1 MSSNKVIY
9 GLFDDDDK
17 VLHATK
23 TLVSK
28 GYTVNEVYSP
38 FPVHGLDTA
47 MGLRYSRMAITSFIY
62 GVLGAFLITLLMW
75 YIMIED
81 WPMVIGGKPNFSYGQ
96 NLPAFIPV
104 TFEATVF
111 CAAHLMVITFLFRCG
126 LYPGRGVFAGSK
138 KYNPDPRTT
147 DDKFLMEI
155 CEEDNK
161 KIKKIEAIMKETG
174 AIEIQIGEYKV
185 KKRKKLISIKQYLK
199 NNLSGIFKFLPKK
212 KKS

>member
-104 TFEATVF
+104 TFEMTVLLSAF
-111 CAAHLMVITFLFRCG
+111 GMVGTFFVVSDLKPWGIPKTFDLR
-126 LYPGRGVFAGSK
+126 S
-138 KYNPDPRTT
+138 T
-147 DDKFLMEI
+147 DDKHVMAIEL
-155 CEEDNK
+155 DNNKIDSK
-161 KIKKIEAIMKETG
+161 KIKIILNTTG
-174 AIEIQIGEYKV
+174 ASEVNDKIMD
-185 KKRKKLISIKQYLK
+185 L
-199 NNLSGIFKFLPKK
+199 
-212 KKS
+212 